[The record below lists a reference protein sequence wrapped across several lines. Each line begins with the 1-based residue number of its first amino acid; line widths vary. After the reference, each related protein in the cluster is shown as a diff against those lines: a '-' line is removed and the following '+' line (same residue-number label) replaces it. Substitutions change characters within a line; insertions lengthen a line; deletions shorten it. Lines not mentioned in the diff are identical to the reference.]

1 MPLSGSPPEAT
12 AAVGWPLIPLRSGQ
26 DSLRSVVTGS
36 ISLLVLM
43 DYVLPVANGAVA
55 TTVMRRV

>member
-1 MPLSGSPPEAT
+1 M
-12 AAVGWPLIPLRSGQ
+12 VWPLIPLRSGQ

-36 ISLLVLM
+36 ISLTVPM

-55 TTVMRRV
+55 TTVMRRI

>member
-12 AAVGWPLIPLRSGQ
+12 AAVIGPLVPLRSGQ

-43 DYVLPVANGAVA
+43 DYLLPVPNGPIA
-55 TTVMRRV
+55 TTLMRRV

>member
-1 MPLSGSPPEAT
+1 
-12 AAVGWPLIPLRSGQ
+12 LIPLRSGQ